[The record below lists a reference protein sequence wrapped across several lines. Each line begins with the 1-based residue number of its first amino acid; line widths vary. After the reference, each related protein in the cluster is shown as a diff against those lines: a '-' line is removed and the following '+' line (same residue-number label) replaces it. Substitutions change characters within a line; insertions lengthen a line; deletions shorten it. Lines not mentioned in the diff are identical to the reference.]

1 MNKKIFRRTY
11 KFICSDCG
19 EFSHT
24 LFDYCEKCGSKDTLH
39 NASRQ
44 DYKG

>member
-1 MNKKIFRRTY
+1 MKKKLFRQTY

-24 LFDYCEKCGSKDTLH
+24 LYEYCEKCGSKGTVHDTV
-39 NASRQ
+39 RK
-44 DYKG
+44 DYR